1 MSHDSGAHN
10 DGYAQLHGGFHA
22 RKKRDALTARDKLQ
36 SSLLDRLTDNAPDK
50 QQEAENSML
59 ISHSTLRRHV
69 LRDLQWLFNTINN
82 EAQQDLSGFD
92 QVQRSVWNFGV
103 APLAGQNVSD
113 IEWQDMQRKMTNAIL
128 HFEPRILPQGL
139 QVRCVSDLGS
149 LSLHNVLSIE
159 IKGRLWCV
167 PYPLAFLFRTQV
179 DLESGH
185 FEHRGL
191 ALCSTTTTV
200 NWPTCARWGQ
210 SSRRATRKWRDVSAC
225 MASTWQILM

>member
-1 MSHDSGAHN
+1 MSHDSGAQN
-10 DGYAQLHGGFHA
+10 DGYAQLHGGFRV

-50 QQEAENSML
+50 QQEADNSML
-59 ISHSTLRRHV
+59 ITHSTLRRHV

-185 FEHRGL
+185 FELQDAG
-191 ALCSTTTTV
+191 
-200 NWPTCARWGQ
+200 
-210 SSRRATRKWRDVSAC
+210 
-225 MASTWQILM
+225 